1 MLNINNIQVGHVPRN
16 VVTKLAPLLDQGKV
30 TVEGTMLEGNSKSS
44 MPRLSQSS
52 DRLQWEASNIL
63 SRCESPTPHPYDV
76 FLDSIRRS
84 VKIYGRMDQ
93 RQALEPLLIWA
104 TPGQRGFGP
113 SSSQHSNVPATQ
125 TRAAPTYSSYH
136 DPYSNVHKPHAPVLT
151 PAQVVAQKKLAEDMK
166 KATELRQIL
175 DGLEKVN
182 DEGRRASLLDQL
194 LSTDD
199 VLTLP
204 EHPNPPGIDAGNLTV
219 NLLKHQVP
227 IRRHCGR
234 PKCADIYA
242 ETSVTLVH

>member
-1 MLNINNIQVGHVPRN
+1 MRWPDRQYRNAVRVLNINNIQVGHVPRN
-16 VVTKLAPLLDQGKV
+16 VVAKLAPLLDQGKV

-44 MPRLSQSS
+44 MPRLRQGS
-52 DRLQWEASNIL
+52 DRLQWGASNIL
-63 SRCESPTPHPYDV
+63 SRCESLTPHSYGV
-76 FLDSIRRS
+76 FLDSICRS
-84 VKIYGRMDQ
+84 AKIYGRMDQ

-113 SSSQHSNVPATQ
+113 SSSQRSNVPATQ
-125 TRAAPTYSSYH
+125 AHAAPTYTSYH
-136 DPYSNVHKPHAPVLT
+136 DPYSNVYKPHAPVLT
-151 PAQVVAQKKLAEDMK
+151 PAQVAAQKKLAEDMN

-182 DEGRRASLLDQL
+182 DEGRRSSLLDQL

-219 NLLKHQVP
+219 NLMKHQVLV
-227 IRRHCGR
+227 RRH
-234 PKCADIYA
+234 
-242 ETSVTLVH
+242 